1 MKILKYNVTLN
12 TFIMKK
18 VILSLAIVLVSIVS
32 MAQKPEYYQAMG
44 ETLGQ
49 YATCKSVADFQ
60 ALGNKFEMIANVE
73 KGEWLPL
80 YYHAQCYII
89 MSFMEPT
96 DAAKKDSYLDIAE
109 KSVTKLIEMAPEEAE
124 VFVLQA
130 FYLTGRL
137 VVNPMERG
145 QEYGGLVG
153 QATAKAQALDPTN
166 PRAKMMK
173 IQMDM
178 GSAPFMGLDP
188 KSFCPE
194 AKELLASWDDYKP
207 KSPIH
212 PNWGKD
218 QVEGIVKGCQ

>member
-1 MKILKYNVTLN
+1 
-12 TFIMKK
+12 MKK
-18 VILSLAIVLVSIVS
+18 IILSIAVVIVSLVS

-49 YATCKSVADFQ
+49 FTTCKSVEDFQ

-80 YYHAQCYII
+80 YYHAQCYIL

-96 DAAKKDSYLDIAE
+96 DVAKKDSYLDIAE
-109 KSVTKLIEMAPEEAE
+109 KSVTKIIEMAPGEAE
-124 VFVLQA
+124 VFALQA

-145 QEYGGLVG
+145 QEYSGLTA
-153 QATAKAQALDPTN
+153 QANAKALSIDPAN

-173 IQMDM
+173 LQMDI
-178 GSAPFMGLDP
+178 GSAPYMGLDP
-188 KSFCPE
+188 KSFCPQ
-194 AKELLASWDDYKP
+194 AKELLASWDNFKP
-207 KSPIH
+207 KSSLY

>member
-1 MKILKYNVTLN
+1 
-12 TFIMKK
+12 MKK
-18 VILSLAIVLVSIVS
+18 ITLILAVVLVSIVS

-60 ALGNKFEMIANVE
+60 ALGNKFEMISNVE

-153 QATAKAQALDPTN
+153 QATSKAQALDPTN